1 MAKKNSNAALLS
13 KIGSWSF
20 IIGVLLA
27 IAAGFFGFDKS
38 FTLIALSALG
48 LIVGFL
54 NISDEETV
62 PFLVAAVALMLG
74 ASSFSA
80 ALATIFKYVPWIGTG
95 VLEFLA
101 FVPVFVAPAA
111 GVVAIK
117 AIYEVSKS
125 AD

>member
-1 MAKKNSNAALLS
+1 MKKNANAALLS

-38 FTLIALSALG
+38 FTLVALSALG

-62 PFLVAAVALMLG
+62 PFLVAATALMLG

-80 ALATIFKYVPWIGTG
+80 ALASLLKYLPWLGNG
-95 VLEFLA
+95 MLEFLA